1 MSPTKSKSGPPTPG
15 SASDVILKIVTLFLV
30 AIGVLAMFGK
40 VNLPGRKAAS
50 LKCRKC
56 GRYRIGKAP
65 CDCGGRKK

>member
-1 MSPTKSKSGPPTPG
+1 M
-15 SASDVILKIVTLFLV
+15 ILKIVTLFLV